1 MANPLLDIISSAA
14 KSGIKAYHG
23 SPHDMPR
30 AQRYINKQTGKSYV
44 VELDNPVQMRIVSDT
59 SLYEPVGEPSDL
71 GMFDVS
77 KIGTGEGATGLWS
90 RIVFC

>member
-1 MANPLLDIISSAA
+1 
-14 KSGIKAYHG
+14 
-23 SPHDMPR
+23 MPR

-71 GMFDVS
+71 GMFDIS
-77 KIGTGEGATGLWS
+77 KMGTGEGAQAYGRGLYFAES
-90 RIVFC
+90 ENVARGIGCSCIKKTQPNS